1 MDDMLSFV
9 GIIIIAFGILQIILF
24 FKMWG
29 MTNDVKQIKKALP
42 NTPSNLSPAQME
54 FIIGN
59 TEKAKEMAKR
69 EFILEIYQIY
79 RKALKGYITDS
90 EYINYFNSIENEYR
104 NRFDNISSSIE
115 FGKFSTFENAKKIFH

>member
-1 MDDMLSFV
+1 MEAMFSFV
-9 GIIIIAFGILQIILF
+9 GIIIIVFGILQIILF

-29 MTNDVKQIKKALP
+29 MTNDVKQIKEALP

-59 TEKAKEMAKR
+59 TEKAKEIAKR

-90 EYINYFNSIENEYR
+90 EYLNCFNSIENEYR
-104 NRFDNISSSIE
+104 SRFDNASSFIE